1 MKKNY
6 VLLSGLL
13 IATGCLFAEAEKV
26 KPQRIAYIHI
36 QKLVGDSPQAALE
49 WKERIQAL
57 QGELQERYD
66 KIQGDIKKM
75 QQLDAELKNKEKNKW
90 SSDPVREAKAEEL
103 MKLQKNVEIAAQSL
117 ESYQMRV
124 VQEIQNE
131 IFMKLEKIAQQ
142 IAREKEFDIVL
153 GQGALFVNNSADI
166 TDDVRL
172 ELDKQYKAAKA
183 AAKNAAAKPAAE
195 KAPLKAA

>member
-1 MKKNY
+1 MKKNNL
-6 VLLSGLL
+6 LLSGLL
-13 IATGCLFAEAEKV
+13 IATGYLFAEAEKV

-36 QKLVGDSPQAALE
+36 QKLVGEGTQAAME

-90 SSDPVREAKAEEL
+90 SSDPVREAKTEEL

-117 ESYQMRV
+117 ENYQMRA

-142 IAREKEFDIVL
+142 VAREKEFDIVL
-153 GQGALFVNNSADI
+153 GQGALYVNNSSDI
-166 TDDVRL
+166 TDDVRI
-172 ELDKQYKAAKA
+172 ELDKQYKAAK